1 MWYRFLNDTSGAV
14 ATSETILI
22 GTILILG
29 MVVALVELQCSMI
42 AEINDISDATGN
54 ISQSYQQSGFHSSKP
69 VNSAKSRT
77 FGASYEDHQD
87 TCDCDSVLSVICA
100 DPGEIR
106 K

>member
-1 MWYRFLNDTSGAV
+1 MWYRFLDDTSGGV

-42 AEINDISDATGN
+42 TEISDISNAAGN
-54 ISQSYQQSGFHSSKP
+54 VSQSYRQSGFHSSKP
-69 VNSAKSRT
+69 MNSAKART
-77 FGASYEDHQD
+77 FGASYEDQQD
-87 TCDCDSVLSVICA
+87 TCDCDSNLSLICA